1 MAKKPKS
8 LPSDTVADVT
18 GEPQTKEVTRTGRPS
33 KYNDQI
39 ALEICSRLGDGE
51 SLRKICMD
59 EGMPTKT
66 TVMNWLTT
74 KPDFLDQYARARE
87 IQAETQFDEIIDIF
101 DPPPELSYVTGK
113 KGGLVGVKFDATYV
127 AWMKL
132 RVDTRKWTAARMA
145 PRKYGEQKQAEE
157 KSDPT
162 VIDVSVRDMLDVAV
176 DRKSTRLN
184 SSHRCIS

>member
-1 MAKKPKS
+1 MAKKPKD

-18 GEPQTKEVTRTGRPS
+18 GKPQTKEVTKIGRPS
-33 KYNDQI
+33 KYDDRI

-87 IQAETQFDEIIDIF
+87 IQAETQFDEIIDIV
-101 DPPPELSYVTGK
+101 DQPPELSYVTDKNGE
-113 KGGLVGVKFDATYV
+113 LIEVKFDSTYV

-132 RVDTRKWTAARMA
+132 RVDTRKWTAARMS
-145 PRKYGEQKQAEE
+145 RKYNERITPAED
-157 KSDPT
+157 KNDPS
-162 VIDVSVRDMLDVAV
+162 VIDVDVRDLMDVAV
-176 DRKSTRLN
+176 KRLELI
-184 SSHRCIS
+184 RIAE